1 MSDRRYYFTSEQ
13 RYNTPGA
20 LDNDCAEDGLLYP
33 SRDSNNDNEDD
44 NDNDNGANADNEPDA
59 DKDDDSEFLQDVP
72 YSSSSIDRSSVGS
85 IPWADDAI
93 KKNLLDW
100 ERVERMLS
108 GEEELPEKEPELR
121 HEIADW
127 QHKFPMLVGRKVGMR
142 SLRHQSFDSQTRRDD
157 ESVDIDSISNLS
169 LNSLDDDDD
178 EDIEDDGF
186 LTPTAEPQKQHQQP
200 RSYLRPTHNL
210 VDLLDRD
217 LRVTS
222 VSVKL
227 LKRQRSQQQQQHHQ
241 PQQLPQKLSSA
252 TPQSARL
259 RMPPILNVLDTNRR
273 FRGLLNNRSFVQLT
287 QVQQQ
292 QQQQQQ
298 QAKSAAL
305 THASSAERR
314 QYQYHHAGNR
324 SAWHMPMAASRF
336 FSNNKNA
343 IVLPALNLSRHR
355 DYGRATAATTTATS
369 SQSNSSGGGGH
380 NSHSNSNSSSRTL
393 HPFALPTNSSNT
405 PSTGRSISAAVH
417 HPRSE
422 FASNSAFYIPY
433 SASKF
438 KAFK

>member
-1 MSDRRYYFTSEQ
+1 MSLDKRYYF
-13 RYNTPGA
+13 GA
-20 LDNDCAEDGLLYP
+20 DLEDNAGAICKDDG
-33 SRDSNNDNEDD
+33 NN
-44 NDNDNGANADNEPDA
+44 NEPEV
-59 DKDDDSEFLQDVP
+59 DKDDHDADESEFLQDVP

-100 ERVERMLS
+100 ERVERLMS
-108 GEEELPEKEPELR
+108 GEDSLEDLQEPELR
-121 HEIADW
+121 NEIADW
-127 QHKFPMLVGRKVGMR
+127 QRKFPSLLGRRTR
-142 SLRHQSFDSQTRRDD
+142 SLRHHSFDSQTR
-157 ESVDIDSISNLS
+157 EDIDSISNLS

-178 EDIEDDGF
+178 DDEGDDGF
-186 LTPTAEPQKQHQQP
+186 LTPKAEEYQPLHRPYMRASQKK
-200 RSYLRPTHNL
+200 L

-227 LKRQRSQQQQQHHQ
+227 LKRQRSQQYHQ
-241 PQQLPQKLSSA
+241 PPMPISSA
-252 TPQSARL
+252 TNQSSARL

-287 QVQQQ
+287 QVQQKEQ
-292 QQQQQQ
+292 LQHQN
-298 QAKSAAL
+298 QAKSAVL
-305 THASSAERR
+305 PHQGHRS
-314 QYQYHHAGNR
+314 
-324 SAWHMPMAASRF
+324 SAWHMPMAANRF
-336 FSNNKNA
+336 FNNKNA
-343 IVLPALNLSRHR
+343 VVLPSLNLSRHSR
-355 DYGRATAATTTATS
+355 DLLATTTGTS

-380 NSHSNSNSSSRTL
+380 NSHGGHSNSSSNRSIL
-393 HPFALPTNSSNT
+393 HPFGATSVSSNT

-422 FASNSAFYIPY
+422 FAPSSAFYIPY

>member
-13 RYNTPGA
+13 RYNTPGDV
-20 LDNDCAEDGLLYP
+20 DNDCADDGLLYP
-33 SRDSNNDNEDD
+33 RRDINNDNE

-108 GEEELPEKEPELR
+108 GEEVLPEQEPELR

-127 QHKFPMLVGRKVGMR
+127 QHKFPMLVGRKVRMR

-169 LNSLDDDDD
+169 LNSLDD

-186 LTPTAEPQKQHQQP
+186 RTPTAEPQHQQHHQQP
-200 RSYLRPTHNL
+200 RTYLRPTHNL
-210 VDLLDRD
+210 VDILDRD

-227 LKRQRSQQQQQHHQ
+227 LKRQRSQQQQPHQ
-241 PQQLPQKLSSA
+241 AQLPPKLSSA
-252 TPQSARL
+252 VPQSARL

-292 QQQQQQ
+292 QQQ
-298 QAKSAAL
+298 AKSAAL

-314 QYQYHHAGNR
+314 QYHHHHAGNR

-369 SQSNSSGGGGH
+369 SQTNSSGGGGH

>member
-1 MSDRRYYFTSEQ
+1 MSSDRRYFFGVDLE
-13 RYNTPGA
+13 
-20 LDNDCAEDGLLYP
+20 
-33 SRDSNNDNEDD
+33 DNEGAICKDSANNNEAEVEKDD
-44 NDNDNGANADNEPDA
+44 HDA
-59 DKDDDSEFLQDVP
+59 DDSEFLQDVP

-100 ERVERMLS
+100 ERVERLMS
-108 GEEELPEKEPELR
+108 GEDPLPELQEPELR
-121 HEIADW
+121 NEIADW
-127 QHKFPMLVGRKVGMR
+127 QRKFPSLLGRR
-142 SLRHQSFDSQTRRDD
+142 TALRHHSFDSQTR
-157 ESVDIDSISNLS
+157 EDIDSISNLS
-169 LNSLDDDDD
+169 LNSLDDDDED
-178 EDIEDDGF
+178 EEAEDGF
-186 LTPTAEPQKQHQQP
+186 LTPKAEEQHQP
-200 RSYLRPTHNL
+200 HHRSYLRPSQKKL

-227 LKRQRSQQQQQHHQ
+227 LKRQRSQQYHQ
-241 PQQLPQKLSSA
+241 PPMPISSA
-252 TPQSARL
+252 TNQSSARL

-287 QVQQQ
+287 QVQQKEQLQ
-292 QQQQQQ
+292 QQH
-298 QAKSAAL
+298 QAKSAVL
-305 THASSAERR
+305 PHQGHRS
-314 QYQYHHAGNR
+314 

-336 FSNNKNA
+336 FNNKNA
-343 IVLPALNLSRHR
+343 VVLPSLNLSRHNR
-355 DYGRATAATTTATS
+355 DLLATTTATS

-380 NSHSNSNSSSRTL
+380 NSHGHSNSSSNRSTM
-393 HPFALPTNSSNT
+393 HPFGATSVSSNT

-422 FASNSAFYIPY
+422 FAPSSAFYIPY

>member
-1 MSDRRYYFTSEQ
+1 MSSDRRFYFAADLG
-13 RYNTPGA
+13 YNATA
-20 LDNDCAEDGLLYP
+20 EVEDNEGGGLYP
-33 SRDSNNDNEDD
+33 SICKDRIEDKGNN
-44 NDNDNGANADNEPDA
+44 NAADVAVEA
-59 DKDDDSEFLQDVP
+59 DKDDQDQDPDDSEFLQDVP

-85 IPWADDAI
+85 IPWADDAV

-100 ERVERMLS
+100 ERVERLLS
-108 GEEELPEKEPELR
+108 GEEPLPEQEPELR
-121 HEIADW
+121 NEIADW
-127 QHKFPMLVGRKVGMR
+127 QRKFPSLLGRRTR
-142 SLRHQSFDSQTRRDD
+142 SLRHHSFDSQAR
-157 ESVDIDSISNLS
+157 EEIDSISNLS

-178 EDIEDDGF
+178 DEEAEDGF
-186 LTPTAEPQKQHQQP
+186 LTPTADLQQRHHQP
-200 RSYLRPTHNL
+200 ISRPYLRPSQKKL

-227 LKRQRSQQQQQHHQ
+227 LKRQRSQQHQ
-241 PQQLPQKLSSA
+241 PQMPISA
-252 TPQSARL
+252 TTQSSARL

-287 QVQQQ
+287 QVQQKEQ
-292 QQQQQQ
+292 QQQH
-298 QAKSAAL
+298 QAKSAVL
-305 THASSAERR
+305 PN
-314 QYQYHHAGNR
+314 QGNR

-336 FSNNKNA
+336 FNNKNA
-343 IVLPALNLSRHR
+343 IVLPSLNLGRHR
-355 DYGRATAATTTATS
+355 ELATTTATS

-380 NSHSNSNSSSRTL
+380 NSHGHSNSSSNRSTL
-393 HPFALPTNSSNT
+393 HPFGLASVSSNT

-422 FASNSAFYIPY
+422 FVPSSAFYIPY